1 MAYRRQSPKQ
11 MQAASPVSVASSSAA
26 PGSASAGPGSSSV
39 TPGLEP
45 KPAKSRPRMMRQYD
59 LVERVR
65 SYNPDTNEDLL
76 NRAYVYAMK
85 AHGAQT
91 RASGDPYFS
100 HPLEV
105 AAILTDLK
113 LDDATIVAA
122 LLHDTIEDTEATR
135 GEIDHIFGHEIGA
148 LVEGL
153 TKLKRLELVSR
164 EAKQAENLRK
174 LLLAIADDVRVLLIK
189 LADRLH
195 NMRTLEFVPPTSRR
209 RIAEETLDIYAP
221 LAGRMGMQE
230 MREELEDLSFRTL
243 DPEAYAVVM
252 QRLDALADRNRNLIG
267 EIETQLSKTRQK
279 NGLTAH
285 VYGRRKRPFSIWT
298 KMERKS
304 IGFEQLSDIFGFRV
318 VMEDVEA
325 CYAALGVVHTP
336 WPGGPGRF
344 KDYISTPKQNDY
356 RSIHTTVIGPGKQR
370 VELQIRTEDMDRI
383 AEFGIAAPALYKD
396 GIGSPTELLKRES
409 NAFAWLRHTIAVL
422 SESAN
427 PEEFLEHTKLEL
439 FHDQVFCFTPKGKLI
454 ALPRQA
460 NVIDFAYAVHTD
472 VGNSAVGCKINGK
485 FAPLSSELQ
494 NGDEVEVLTSDAQSS
509 PPTAWESLART
520 GKARAAIRRATRTA
534 VRDQYAGLGRRLVER
549 LFARAK
555 IEYADDKL
563 KGALPR
569 LARASID
576 DVLAAVGRAEMKAS
590 DVARGMYPDYKEER
604 LARYGAKKGAPDKL
618 KASPPAGTG
627 RSLSAIPIRGINSD
641 LPVKFAP
648 NGGAVPGDRI
658 VGIVS
663 PGEGITI
670 YPIQSPALKEFEE
683 EPERCIDVRWDV
695 DDSTPQRFPA
705 RIVVD
710 NVNEPGSLAQIATVI
725 AEHDGNIDN
734 ISMSRRSQDFT
745 ELTIDLEVY
754 DLKLLS
760 AIIAQLRAKAVVA
773 RVERVN
779 G

>member
-1 MAYRRQSPKQ
+1 MPRSKTDLPRMQNPARARAPLQFGLKVSPQ
-11 MQAASPVSVASSSAA
+11 VAGEAEK
-26 PGSASAGPGSSSV
+26 
-39 TPGLEP
+39 TK
-45 KPAKSRPRMMRQYD
+45 KPTGMMRQYD
-59 LVERVR
+59 LIERVR
-65 SYNPDTNEDLL
+65 RYNPHTNEALL

-85 AHGAQT
+85 AHGEQT

-105 AAILTDLK
+105 AAIITDLK

-135 GEIDHIFGHEIGA
+135 AEIDQIFGAEIGA

-195 NMRTLEFVPPTSRR
+195 NMRTLEFVPPASRR

-230 MREELEDLSFRTL
+230 MREELEDLAFKML
-243 DPEAYAVVM
+243 DPEAHDVVM
-252 QRLDALADRNRNLIG
+252 QRLDAMADRNRNLIG
-267 EIETQLSKTRQK
+267 EIESQLTRNLQK
-279 NGLTAH
+279 NGITAR
-285 VYGRRKRPFSIWT
+285 VYGRRKQPFSIWT

-304 IGFEQLSDIFGFRV
+304 IGFEQLSDIFGFRIV
-318 VMEDVEA
+318 LNTVDA
-325 CYAALGVVHTP
+325 CYHALGVVHTT
-336 WPGGPGRF
+336 WPVVPGRF

-356 RSIHTTVIGPGKQR
+356 RSIHTTVIGPGNQR
-370 VELQIRTEDMDRI
+370 VELQIRTEDMDRV
-383 AEFGIAAPALYKD
+383 AEFGIAAHAFYKE
-396 GIGSPTELLKRES
+396 GIDSPTELLKRES

-422 SESAN
+422 SDSAN

-494 NGDEVEVLTSDAQSS
+494 NGDEVEVLTSKAQAA
-509 PPTAWESLART
+509 PPSAWESLAVT

-534 VRDQYAGLGRRLVER
+534 VRDQYAGLGRRIVER
-549 LFARAK
+549 LFVRAK

-569 LARASID
+569 LARSSVEDVMAS
-576 DVLAAVGRAEMKAS
+576 VGRGELKAS
-590 DVARGMYPDYKEER
+590 DVARAMYPDYKEER
-604 LARYGAKKGAPDKL
+604 VGRFGAKKSLAVKL
-618 KASPPAGTG
+618 KLKSPPDAA
-627 RSLSAIPIRGINSD
+627 RSTSAIPIRGINSD
-641 LPVKFAP
+641 LPIKFAP

-670 YPIQSPALKEFEE
+670 YPIQSPALREFEE
-683 EPERCIDVRWDV
+683 EPERWLDVRWDV

-734 ISMSRRSQDFT
+734 IHMSRRSSDFT

-754 DLKLLS
+754 DLQHLS

>member
-1 MAYRRQSPKQ
+1 MAYWRRSPGQ
-11 MQAASPVSVASSSAA
+11 MQAATDTVAVAPSSHPAA
-26 PGSASAGPGSSSV
+26 KAPR
-39 TPGLEP
+39 
-45 KPAKSRPRMMRQYD
+45 SRMIRQYD
-59 LVERVR
+59 LVERVKQ
-65 SYNPDTNEDLL
+65 YNPDTNEDLL

-135 GEIDHIFGHEIGA
+135 SEIDSVFGHEIGA

-195 NMRTLEFVPPTSRR
+195 NMRTLEFVPPASRR

-252 QRLDALADRNRNLIG
+252 QRLDSLAERNRNLIG
-267 EIETQLSKTRQK
+267 EIESQLSKNLQK
-279 NGLTAH
+279 NGVVAH
-285 VYGRRKRPFSIWT
+285 VYGRRKQPFSIWT

-304 IGFEQLSDIFGFRV
+304 VGFEQLSDIFGFRV
-318 VMEDVEA
+318 VMDNVEA
-325 CYAALGVVHTP
+325 CYRALGVVHTT
-336 WPGGPGRF
+336 WPVVPGRF

-356 RSIHTTVIGPGKQR
+356 RSIHTTVIGPGNQR
-370 VELQIRTEDMDRI
+370 VELQIRTGEMDQI
-383 AEFGIAAPALYKD
+383 AEFGIAAHAFYKD

-409 NAFAWLRHTIAVL
+409 NAFAWLRHTVAIL
-422 SESAN
+422 SDSAAN

-454 ALPRQA
+454 ALPRHA

-494 NGDEVEVLTSDAQSS
+494 NGDEVEVLTSEVQSA
-509 PPTAWESLART
+509 PPSAWESLAVT

-534 VRDQYAGLGRRLVER
+534 VRDQYAGLGRRIVER
-549 LFARAK
+549 LFMRAK

-569 LARASID
+569 LARASVD
-576 DVLAAVGRAEMKAS
+576 DVMAAVGRGEMKAS
-590 DVARGMYPDYKEER
+590 DVARAMYPDYKEER
-604 LARYGAKKGAPDKL
+604 VARYGAKKSLAVKL
-618 KASPPAGTG
+618 KLKSPPDPS
-627 RSLSAIPIRGINSD
+627 RSPSAIPVRGINSD

-670 YPIQSPALKEFEE
+670 YPIQSPALKDFEE
-683 EPERCIDVRWDV
+683 QPERWLDVRWDV
-695 DDSTPQRFPA
+695 DESTPQRFPA
-705 RIVVD
+705 RILID
-710 NVNEPGSLAQIATVI
+710 NVNEPGSLAQVATVI

-734 ISMSRRSQDFT
+734 ISMSRRSPDFT
-745 ELTIDLEVY
+745 ELIIDLEVY
-754 DLKLLS
+754 DLKHLS